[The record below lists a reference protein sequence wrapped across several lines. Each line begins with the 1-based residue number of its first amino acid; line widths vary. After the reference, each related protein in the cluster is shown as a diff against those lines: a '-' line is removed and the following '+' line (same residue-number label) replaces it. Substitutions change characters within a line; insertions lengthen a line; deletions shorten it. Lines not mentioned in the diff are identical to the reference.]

1 MEGEQGDL
9 RVHKSIIRQRKEVL
23 WMIHPSEK
31 AEQAVAKFQF
41 IDSIDLFAGKAIAPD
56 HPAQQQ
62 DNQIDRLGAS
72 C

>member
-1 MEGEQGDL
+1 VDGEQGDL

-41 IDSIDLFAGKAIAPD
+41 IDSIDLFAGQGNSTKMKLLVLLQSFPK
-56 HPAQQQ
+56 
-62 DNQIDRLGAS
+62 NLF
-72 C
+72 

>member
-41 IDSIDLFAGKAIAPD
+41 IDSIDLFAGKAIAL
-56 HPAQQQ
+56 
-62 DNQIDRLGAS
+62 R
-72 C
+72 